1 MTGAKMWEHDLGR
14 IASLVIADGKLV
26 ILTEEGK
33 LHIAKASPDGYYEL
47 AQGVVFNAAVD
58 QEKTTKGKF
67 WTPPVLCRGL
77 VFCRNDQ
84 GELVCVSLR

>member
-1 MTGAKMWEHDLGR
+1 MGR
-14 IASLVIADGKLV
+14 IASLLIADGKLV
-26 ILTEEGK
+26 VLTETGR
-33 LHIAKASPDGYYEL
+33 LHIAMASPDGYHEL
-47 AQGVVFNAAVD
+47 AQAAILNAPVD

-84 GELVCVSLR
+84 GDLICVSLRQTEGATAP